1 MMETKFFERGG
12 EFYLI
17 AYVSEPKTEVIKE
30 LNPREVLNSDHILLV
45 APNRTVEIGREMV
58 VEMFPQRDEDIVK
71 LAREKMDRDY
81 EVHIIKSDYNIFA
94 VRIPRQG
101 AEDFTKEDGD
111 IIKSKVQEIGRG
123 AIEDA
128 VSVFII
134 ADKNWVKINP
144 YRFIAEVFSERIIV
158 GISQAEIKRLAY
170 KKLRRT
176 HKVVRELEI
185 LDASGIPYGI
195 DFMAIKEGD
204 RQAVFCTESASAEE
218 MEKIETLVR
227 EIGISGV
234 IVTGAKKGES
244 KSDRVQVK
252 TVSEL

>member
-1 MMETKFFERGG
+1 
-12 EFYLI
+12 
-17 AYVSEPKTEVIKE
+17 
-30 LNPREVLNSDHILLV
+30 
-45 APNRTVEIGREMV
+45 
-58 VEMFPQRDEDIVK
+58 MFPQRDEETVK
-71 LAREKMDRDY
+71 HAMEKMERDY
-81 EVHIIKSDYNIFA
+81 DVRIIKSDYKIFA
-94 VRIPRQG
+94 VRIPRQSV
-101 AEDFTKEDGD
+101 EDFTKEDGD

-128 VSVFII
+128 VSVFIV

-158 GISQAEIKRLAY
+158 GLSQAELKRLAY

-176 HKVVRELEI
+176 HKVVRELEV
-185 LDASGIPYGI
+185 LDASGVPYGI
-195 DFMAIKEGD
+195 DFMAIKGSD
-204 RQAVFCTESASAEE
+204 RQAVFCTENASAEE
-218 MEKIETLVR
+218 IEKIETLVR
-227 EIGISGV
+227 EIGIGGV